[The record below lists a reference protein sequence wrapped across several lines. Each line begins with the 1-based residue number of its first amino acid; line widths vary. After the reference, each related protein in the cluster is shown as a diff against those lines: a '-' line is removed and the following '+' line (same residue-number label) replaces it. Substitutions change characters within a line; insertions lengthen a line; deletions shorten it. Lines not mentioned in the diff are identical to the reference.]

1 MKIALKYNDIFILKD
16 IMESP
21 IYSINQVLV
30 VVHK

>member
-1 MKIALKYNDIFILKD
+1 MKIALKYNEILILKD